1 MSRASLELDKQLC
14 FALYRASHAVQRSYL
29 EELAPLGLTYPQYV
43 TMLALWGHEDPVTMK
58 ELSAEIAL
66 DSGTLTPLLR
76 RMEKQGLLTR
86 AIDPADERRRIVAL
100 TDKGRALREQAE
112 GIPRRQMERFAA
124 SGLDIRML
132 KAELDR
138 LSGSFTP
145 DADAEDR

>member
-14 FALYRASHAVQRSYL
+14 FALYRASHAVQRSYQDV
-29 EELAPLGLTYPQYV
+29 LAPLGLTYPQYV

-132 KAELDR
+132 KSELDR

>member
-112 GIPRRQMERFAA
+112 GIPHRQMERFAA

>member
-29 EELAPLGLTYPQYV
+29 EELTPLGLTYPQYV

-132 KAELDR
+132 KSELDR

>member
-86 AIDPADERRRIVAL
+86 AIDPVDERRRIVAL

>member
-1 MSRASLELDKQLC
+1 MSHASLELDKQLC
-14 FALYRASHAVQRSYL
+14 FALYRASHAVQRSYQDV
-29 EELAPLGLTYPQYV
+29 LAPLGLTYPQYV

-58 ELSAEIAL
+58 ELSAEVAL

-100 TDKGRALREQAE
+100 TDEGRALRVQAE
-112 GIPRRQMERFAA
+112 DIPRRQMERFVA

-132 KAELDR
+132 KSELDR

-145 DADAEDR
+145 DARAEER